1 MSNPVATIG
10 NTINGPADPQVVRK
24 QFTRIVYDQQD
35 FFTYAFGEY
44 DPTYTVFDPTDLGER
59 FFIFVP
65 LVDALDG
72 NTPVKPEF
80 VTQESWDN
88 NGGPE
93 GGPVGN
99 SASGFVTAVNSV
111 MPKLIVPSEILV
123 DNGFNSS
130 GASTSKFWAE
140 VQKGAKKGK
149 DLFNW
154 TMTDINGSP
163 LTPADFYNFVQ
174 VGAFWGSQYM
184 TIKQKDDEVNANT
197 TTVELA
203 NPADPPTGDWL
214 ASDSSDLVVGG
225 AFILMLNVVPQRPA
239 TAPVEDVQ
247 ENPWSITMEFGEV
260 ILDLAETGALKATI
274 GGEEN
279 TLTANLSEGKTKEGP
294 PQQQHIDDKSPF
306 IILVYPVWNGIVIQS
321 GVQDSI
327 ANVKPASVYVPKL
340 KSPSIL
346 NPPYSNGFD
355 PSAPAEVEV
364 DVGSGAT
371 LVTVDFGS
379 TLTLTAKNCRYDL
392 SYQPVFFSNECWFDE
407 FFVGSDDIGGTVSYA
422 YSVYPIWTANGTAA
436 LLDPT
441 PTITQSTFSG
451 SLPDTSY
458 YYIQWRLSNTAHSR
472 HAGEIFGSIIEV
484 AETREFPIKNGN
496 GSFNLNWT
504 GGTPADPSPT
514 GDWVDYIQSIS
525 VSITVDGSSGQIEV
539 DKFGVAGQDAIATQS
554 IGAITISCTGAE
566 GTVGGSIFQGLAE
579 GISENK
585 SSDGAT
591 WTIPL
596 MGLEKK
602 LDDIALINVPFFDGE
617 ALSTTFDFMTRYA
630 GIIDD
635 QSGSPSAGSIQL
647 SVSQDVNVARFDW
660 KSGTSVRSALD
671 DIMADTQQNFTVWDG
686 RIYLWNLG
694 TNGLPTSLGPDQSVN
709 YPDTKVVLEDQTP
722 DFDDV
727 RNEIVVIALQAIS
740 DGKGTQQEDI
750 PTVPRFETRQTTTT
764 PDIPWAKSMVQPLP
778 GFLTQA
784 ELSDIADRLQNA
796 SKAYTIVGRTT
807 IAGNADIRPY
817 DKWGDFIIYSVT
829 HNIDFQAKSWTT
841 DLEFRSTTS

>member
-1 MSNPVATIG
+1 
-10 NTINGPADPQVVRK
+10 
-24 QFTRIVYDQQD
+24 
-35 FFTYAFGEY
+35 
-44 DPTYTVFDPTDLGER
+44 
-59 FFIFVP
+59 
-65 LVDALDG
+65 
-72 NTPVKPEF
+72 
-80 VTQESWDN
+80 
-88 NGGPE
+88 
-93 GGPVGN
+93 
-99 SASGFVTAVNSV
+99 
-111 MPKLIVPSEILV
+111 
-123 DNGFNSS
+123 
-130 GASTSKFWAE
+130 
-140 VQKGAKKGK
+140 
-149 DLFNW
+149 
-154 TMTDINGSP
+154 
-163 LTPADFYNFVQ
+163 
-174 VGAFWGSQYM
+174 
-184 TIKQKDDEVNANT
+184 
-197 TTVELA
+197 
-203 NPADPPTGDWL
+203 
-214 ASDSSDLVVGG
+214 
-225 AFILMLNVVPQRPA
+225 
-239 TAPVEDVQ
+239 
-247 ENPWSITMEFGEV
+247 
-260 ILDLAETGALKATI
+260 
-274 GGEEN
+274 
-279 TLTANLSEGKTKEGP
+279 
-294 PQQQHIDDKSPF
+294 
-306 IILVYPVWNGIVIQS
+306 
-321 GVQDSI
+321 
-327 ANVKPASVYVPKL
+327 
-340 KSPSIL
+340 
-346 NPPYSNGFD
+346 
-355 PSAPAEVEV
+355 
-364 DVGSGAT
+364 
-371 LVTVDFGS
+371 
-379 TLTLTAKNCRYDL
+379 
-392 SYQPVFFSNECWFDE
+392 
-407 FFVGSDDIGGTVSYA
+407 
-422 YSVYPIWTANGTAA
+422 
-436 LLDPT
+436 
-441 PTITQSTFSG
+441 
-451 SLPDTSY
+451 
-458 YYIQWRLSNTAHSR
+458 
-472 HAGEIFGSIIEV
+472 V

-796 SKAYTIVGRTT
+796 SKTYTIVGRTT